1 MKNRL
6 LPIILGASILG
17 TIAFWNTDASAQ
29 SNTTGG
35 RADLKPPLNR
45 NCIVTLDARSNS
57 RSTMTSEMR
66 QLSGFVRQDTAQG
79 TLIHL
84 DAAWLV
90 LKDGDAETWI
100 PRDKVL
106 MLRASR

>member
-1 MKNRL
+1 MKTRL
-6 LPIILGASILG
+6 LSIIICASILG
-17 TIAFWNTDASAQ
+17 TFAFWNTDASAQ

-35 RADLKPPLNR
+35 GTAPKPPLNK
-45 NCIVTLDARSNS
+45 NCIVTLDARPNS
-57 RSTMTSEMR
+57 RSTMTQQMQR
-66 QLSGFVRQDTAQG
+66 LSGFVRQDTAQG

-90 LKDGDAETWI
+90 LKDGDSENWI